1 MKFLI
6 HSNGPNVST
15 GYGVQCRY
23 LATRLKAAGH
33 DVAVAANYGQQGSMG
48 RWRDIPIYPT
58 GYEVNGND
66 VIHAHAQH
74 FFADEPGWIIP
85 LMDLWALTNPRLAEF
100 NVAGWCP
107 VDHYPVPPG
116 VLQFFHRTD
125 AVPVAMSRYGET
137 LLRDAGLD
145 PVYIPLAVDCD
156 EMKPTPMLDVPNP
169 ITGRDFT
176 TAREYL
182 DLHADAFV
190 VGMVAMNKGW
200 ARDRKGFNEAFR
212 AFAIFWRRHPNAVLL
227 MHSEQWGGAEG
238 INLVELA
245 IRCGIPEHA
254 IRWVDQY
261 AYRLGLPPQ
270 LMSATYTAMDVLLSP
285 SHGEGFCVP
294 LIEAQA
300 CGTPVIATNFS
311 AQTELAAPEYGAAGW
326 LVEGQPEWDPAQHAS
341 YLVPYIEDV
350 LAKLED
356 VYAADLVGMQETARA
371 FALRYNADK
380 IFVEHWLPFIDT
392 LQPPAP
398 VVREPIPDDQGS
410 IAVLVPAMR
419 SENIDRLVKSFDATN
434 DGTARLHIVHDLG
447 FEAVSDG
454 PVRYVIGS
462 CTGRPHSTFAEK
474 VNLGVGETTEPW
486 LCVVGDDVEFHPGW
500 IGAARASSPRGDLIG
515 TNDTTGPVKNPDV
528 AAGRHA
534 DHWLIRRSYIE
545 DEGACLDGPGVLA
558 STAYKHW
565 YCDKEIVELAKA
577 RGVYVHA
584 RDCVI
589 EHHHPGYDGDE
600 AARQADPVYM
610 LAVEHQAADEKTWRS
625 RLPLIAMQRT
635 SRAKS

>member
-182 DLHADAFV
+182 DIHDDAFV

-380 IFVEHWLPFIDT
+380 IFAEHWLPFIDT

-398 VVREPIPDDQGS
+398 VVREPIPDDNAV
-410 IAVLVPAMR
+410 AVLVPLMR
-419 SENIDRLVKSFDATN
+419 PENLPGLLYSFNATN
-434 DGTARLHIVHDLG
+434 DGSARL
-447 FEAVSDG
+447 
-454 PVRYVIGS
+454 YVIADDNLPVEGT
-462 CTGRPHSTFAEK
+462 CLRTGRAHTTFAEK
-474 VNLGVGETTEPW
+474 VNYGTRKTREPW
-486 LCVVGDDVEFHPGW
+486 VCVIGDDVEFHPGW
-500 IGAARASSPRGDLIG
+500 LKAVRAVSDRADVIG
-515 TNDTTGPVKNPDV
+515 TNDALPGRVKNPDV

-534 DHWLIRRSYIE
+534 DHFLIRRSYID
-545 DEGACLDGPGVLA
+545 DEGASLEGPGIA
-558 STAYKHW
+558 APETYRHW
-565 YCDKEIVELAKA
+565 WTDKEIVELAKA
-577 RGVYVHA
+577 RGVFVPCLDA
-584 RDCVI
+584 II
-589 EHHHPGYDGDE
+589 EHHHPGYDGNE

-635 SRAKS
+635 SRAKP